1 MGSKRVD
8 QMQNCMIL
16 VAPAV
21 LQPNCKSTQHS
32 IDQIT
37 RQLNGI
43 NGPYALNE
51 SFIADLLAHLE
62 NAAPVAGP
70 AYWLTL
76 ARLTEAA
83 LLCAGHY
90 ADNCEFQA
98 AGDLLVNPRITRIF
112 IKGRAGSLIKSRHG
126 RLSDQL
132 SESAWFTGQEVPPAR
147 TDACCLMESPALLP
161 YLQDRLVQSD
171 HFELSYL
178 SHVANRMTAI
188 ADTIGFLAAWQ
199 VDSNETLY
207 RRMAS
212 IEEEQRTF
220 ILSRLCR
227 FDDGLFQRLGL
238 CIGELLSGRLPEQS
252 RRETY
257 PLRAMSRGGHSGRF
271 TVCREMHR

>member
-1 MGSKRVD
+1 MF
-8 QMQNCMIL
+8 L
-16 VAPAV
+16 VSPAV
-21 LQPNCKSTQHS
+21 LQPNRKSTQHT
-32 IDQIT
+32 IDQIA

-43 NGPYALNE
+43 NVPYALNE
-51 SFIADLLAHLE
+51 SLIADLLAHLE
-62 NAAPVAGP
+62 NADPLAGP

-112 IKGRAGSLIKSRHG
+112 IKGRAGSLIKNRHG

-132 SESAWFTGQEVPPAR
+132 SESARLTGEEAPPLR
-147 TDACCLMESPALLP
+147 KDALCLMESPALLP
-161 YLQDRLVQSD
+161 YLQDRLAQSN
-171 HFELSYL
+171 HFDRSYL

-188 ADTIGFLAAWQ
+188 ADTICFLASWQ
-199 VDSNETLY
+199 VDSNEALY

-212 IEEEQRTF
+212 IDEAQRTF

-227 FDDGLFQRLGL
+227 FDDGLFRRLGL
-238 CIGELLSGRLPEQS
+238 CIGEHLSEPEPEQS
-252 RRETY
+252 RRKIT
-257 PLRAMSRGGHSGRF
+257 PLRAIPRRTMSRGGHNGRF
-271 TVCREMHR
+271 TVCREVRR